1 MALIDMFV
9 TAFGGEMAYAYINE
23 LPAAALARYIEPN
36 CRLLA

>member
-9 TAFGGEMAYAYINE
+9 TVFGGEMYAYINE

-36 CRLLA
+36 CRLLV